1 MTALIL
7 ISDQAATIVL
17 MPDLATCLQAAR
29 LVAHLGLVFCG
40 GVGVAS

>member
-7 ISDQAATIVL
+7 ITNQAATIVIL
-17 MPDLATCLQAAR
+17 PDMTTCLQAAR

-40 GVGVAS
+40 GVGVLS

>member
-29 LVAHLGLVFCG
+29 LVAHLGRVFCG
-40 GVGVAS
+40 GVGVLS

>member
-7 ISDQAATIVL
+7 ITNQAATIIIL
-17 MPDLATCLQAAR
+17 PDLATCLQAAR

-40 GVGVAS
+40 GVGVGT

>member
-40 GVGVAS
+40 GVGVPS

>member
-7 ISDQAATIVL
+7 ITNQAATIIIL
-17 MPDLATCLQAAR
+17 PDIATCLQAAR
-29 LVAHLGLVFCG
+29 LVAHLGRVFCG